1 MMDWTWYSDAN
12 TKSLFIDLLIN
23 ASYTDTNWRGI
34 PLKRGQVVIGR
45 RELSE
50 RLGITEQSIRTSI
63 KRLKS
68 TNEITV
74 KSTNKFSIIT
84 VVNYNKYQSP
94 ETKSTNKITNKLT
107 NNQPATNQ
115 QLTTSNKYNK
125 DNKLLISDN
134 QRQIIDYWNKTYSK
148 NYKPSLDLEGNIS
161 YWLKTFSLLE
171 IKTAI
176 ANIKNLTSQEFWKN
190 MRPTLFF
197 RQRNKLGEADYIET
211 ALNAEKVKGNT
222 SDELLKQIGL

>member
-1 MMDWTWYSDAN
+1 MDWTWYSDAN

-94 ETKSTNKITNKLT
+94 ETKSTNKLTNKLT

-125 DNKLLISDN
+125 DNKVLISDN
-134 QRQIIDYWNKTYSK
+134 QKQIIDFWNKTYSK

-176 ANIKNLTSQEFWKN
+176 ANIKNLSSQEFWKN